1 MRLDKNLGYKIERH
15 EANSG
20 IYLQVAFFF
29 RYKFLSK
36 PIGLLPILA
45 NNVGKIF
52 GNSIKLLPQI
62 FPSSL
67 PKLAPQRIFNNL

>member
-1 MRLDKNLGYKIERH
+1 MRLVKNLGYKTERH

-20 IYLQVAFFF
+20 TYLQVAFYFK
-29 RYKFLSK
+29 YKFLSK

-52 GNSIKLLPQI
+52 GNSVKLLPQI

-67 PKLAPQRIFNNL
+67 PKLASQRILNNP